1 VAGHSFDALTFLSP
15 KGGSGWIDGNR
26 CEWAVVVG
34 DRIRRL
40 RRDRDL
46 TLVQLASSVQK
57 PGGKTFS
64 PGHLSKIE
72 RGWANAPLATYL
84 AIATALAV
92 TPWRLLGPEE
102 VQKEVT
108 DAELTLIQFLRHV
121 GLAPHEALARLAGD
135 PAGTASEPPGSRP
148 ARAAAP

>member
-1 VAGHSFDALTFLSP
+1 VPRHTFDYFRHRP
-15 KGGSGWIDGNR
+15 PRGGAGWIDPER
-26 CEWAVVVG
+26 TEWSVVVG

-46 TLVQLASSVQK
+46 TLVQLSGMVDK
-57 PGGKTFS
+57 PGGGGFS
-64 PGHLSKIE
+64 PGYISRVE

-84 AIATALAV
+84 AIAAGLEV
-92 TPWRLLGPEE
+92 PPWRLLGPEE

-121 GLAPHEALARLAGD
+121 GLAPHEALAKL
-135 PAGTASEPPGSRP
+135 ASEPPGSRP
-148 ARAAAP
+148 ARGAGP